1 MLKLNKYSLFIFLIC
16 ILLLGT
22 LVQTILP
29 FNLNRMVGFCL
40 FFLTLFFLLCKK
52 NNFYILILSALSV
65 TFSFLSTSDIATNL
79 SNSIYWLIAIWL
91 IYMSDDIMF
100 QEKIILAFIRE
111 KKLIRS
117 TIIFADLILL
127 FLLVSGNGYKISFSE
142 RYFVG
147 FTAHQHTMASAACFI
162 MCLVLVDLYNSNKA
176 IKDKFP
182 TKHFLMM
189 LPAIIAVLQSS
200 ARVFLIPAII
210 IIIYIYLYK
219 IDKISIKLLIL
230 PLAVV
235 VMGYLLI
242 NSNVF
247 DRIVNISVEN
257 SDAYTSGRSVFWLK
271 DIEAFLQSNFI
282 NKIFGHGFDYVQM
295 INRNLTGIAIG
306 AHNDYITLLLG
317 LGLFGTSIYVWIL
330 IREIKNSICLKSL
343 FKKVIL
349 FVFWFIPSFINGF
362 YGYQL
367 LLYSY
372 IFFKLIIFSESNMKT
387 TLVNV
392 RYILPFRL

>member
-1 MLKLNKYSLFIFLIC
+1 MLKVNKYSLFIVLIC

-52 NNFYILILSALSV
+52 NNFYILILSVLSV
-65 TFSFLSTSDIATNL
+65 MFLFLTTSDIATNL

-91 IYMSDDIMF
+91 IYMSEDIMF
-100 QEKIILAFIRE
+100 QEKIILAFIKER
-111 KKLIRS
+111 KLIRL
-117 TIIFADLILL
+117 TIIFADLILA

-162 MCLVLVDLYNSNKA
+162 MCLVLIDLYNSSKV

-200 ARVFLIPAII
+200 ARVFLIPATI
-210 IIIYIYLYK
+210 IIIYLYLYK
-219 IDKISIKLLIL
+219 IDRVSIKLLIL
-230 PLAVV
+230 PLVV
-235 VMGYLLI
+235 VIMGYLLI

-247 DRIVNISVEN
+247 DRMVNISGEN
-257 SDAYTSGRSVFWLK
+257 SDAYTSGRTVFWLK

-282 NKIFGHGFDYVQM
+282 NKIFGHGFAYVQL
-295 INRNLTGIAIG
+295 INLSLTGIAIG

-317 LGLFGTSIYVWIL
+317 LGLFGTSIYISIL
-330 IREIKNSICLKSL
+330 IREIKNTICLKSL
-343 FKKVIL
+343 FKEVML
-349 FVFWFIPSFINGF
+349 FAF
-362 YGYQL
+362 
-367 LLYSY
+367 
-372 IFFKLIIFSESNMKT
+372 
-387 TLVNV
+387 
-392 RYILPFRL
+392 